1 MVRSE
6 IGAHSSKIDKCLTN
20 INDTIIVPAIKIHT
34 MLLTQINRNKLV
46 VKREKVNMGDIEDE
60 FDFSPKFMTTSI
72 SKIIKTDVDMVE
84 SLTINVFDVDYTVK
98 IYSTPSG
105 RKTNVDNTNKLSYAL
120 AITVAMSKFCDWDLT
135 GKEVTINMFD
145 IDKPKKFHMDGE
157 ILTAEQVNSAYTIPC
172 RFMDEDPN
180 LKLEIV
186 IFRREECLKV
196 LFHELMHLYSYDIG
210 TSAYDTK
217 RINDRLARIFG
228 IKCNYIITEAYSE
241 FWARILWSMWKVHMF
256 PRNTRT
262 HTQNFNHEIKDEFKN
277 EIEKQKEW
285 SIYQGLHVLIN
296 MGLTRTVFE
305 HLLCKYGRTNKLSNK
320 SMEFLDELF
329 DNVSKTESQTCNE
342 NTATFSYYVICGIMM
357 SNWEKTLDWC
367 CQTNGLMNTANT
379 KSNKKYGNQ
388 ADADAIHK
396 FDDTFKTKQSFITLI
411 SELSIN
417 KDTLMMLV
425 NTFQKM
431 KNKQTALQG
440 VSVSARMTSP

>member
-1 MVRSE
+1 M
-6 IGAHSSKIDKCLTN
+6 SSSSNNGKYNIDKCLTN
-20 INDTIIVPAIKIHT
+20 VNDTIIVPAIKIHT
-34 MLLTQINRNKLV
+34 MLITHIKRGKLV
-46 VKREKVNMGDIEDE
+46 VKRENVNSRVLDKEI
-60 FDFSPKFMTTSI
+60 DFSPKFMTTSI
-72 SKIIKTDVDMVE
+72 SKIIKSDVDMVE
-84 SLTINVFDVDYTVK
+84 SLTINAFDVDYTVK
-98 IYSTPSG
+98 IYTTPNSRKSTNNSC
-105 RKTNVDNTNKLSYAL
+105 TEKLSYAL

-145 IDKPKKFHMDGE
+145 IDKPKKFDMDGGV
-157 ILTAEQVNSAYTIPC
+157 LTPEQVNSAYTIPC
-172 RFMDEDPN
+172 RFLDEDPN
-180 LKLEIV
+180 LKLDVV

-210 TSAYDTK
+210 TSAYDNK
-217 RINDRLARIFG
+217 RINERLARIFG

-256 PRNTRT
+256 PRNTRI
-262 HTQNFNHEIKDEFKN
+262 QNFKHEIKVEFKN

-296 MGLTRTVFE
+296 MGLTRNVFE
-305 HLLCKYGRTNKLSNK
+305 HLLRKYGRTNELSNR
-320 SMEFLDELF
+320 SMKFLDELF
-329 DNVSKTESQTCNE
+329 DNVSKTGSQTCNE

-357 SNWEKTLDWC
+357 SNWEKTLHWC
-367 CQTNGLMNTANT
+367 CQTNGLMNTANA

-388 ADADAIHK
+388 TYANAIHK
-396 FDDTFKTKQSFITLI
+396 FNDTFKTKQSFITLI

-417 KDTLMMLV
+417 KDTLMMLI

-431 KNKQTALQG
+431 KNKQNMLQG